1 MRRLLGDKKI
11 SYSTNSESV
20 KGIEL
25 LDNKQ
30 PVGSLS
36 ATDQF
41 SANKMYRFLMNTYNI
56 QRSVITGTERFP
68 GELLHPRK
76 QNLTIPVEMLD
87 VLLEYYK
94 ATYETMNFRKP
105 FTADLDDSTIMV
117 QNRTDQYGRCR
128 IGSEIFG
135 SAMSSWHIRSS
146 FVLAQ
151 FVNQDGSVNLYPGQV
166 QYFFT
171 HLLQLPNGIAE
182 HKLAYIWWYQAVNS
196 AAVRFYFNI
205 AETCNVELWG
215 TDFYPIKREC
225 FIPVHNIYGRF
236 VPFKYRISNRQ
247 NSREYLAV
255 IPLNRKYNI

>member
-1 MRRLLGDKKI
+1 
-11 SYSTNSESV
+11 
-20 KGIEL
+20 
-25 LDNKQ
+25 
-30 PVGSLS
+30 
-36 ATDQF
+36 
-41 SANKMYRFLMNTYNI
+41 
-56 QRSVITGTERFP
+56 
-68 GELLHPRK
+68 
-76 QNLTIPVEMLD
+76 MLD
-87 VLLEYYK
+87 VLLEYYN

-151 FVNQDGSVNLYPGQV
+151 FVNQDGSVDLYPGQV

-182 HKLAYIWWYQAVNS
+182 HKLAYIRWYQAVNS